1 MTMNWVHLSGQHLL
15 ATFILSLSVSDLGAN
30 LALKESSGK
39 TICRKPPQVQS
50 GAYFYLT
57 I

>member
-30 LALKESSGK
+30 LALKESSG
-39 TICRKPPQVQS
+39 I
-50 GAYFYLT
+50 
-57 I
+57 